1 MHWYTDIGY
10 IWTMRFAAATQ
21 SVSDVDWLLGGSAD
35 EDAFV
40 GKFQTYSTTPNVAL
54 GVAPGGE
61 VRYV

>member
-1 MHWYTDIGY
+1 
-10 IWTMRFAAATQ
+10 MRFAAATQ

-40 GKFQTYSTTPNVAL
+40 GKFQTDSTTPNVAL